1 MITLILNSME
11 GPIQLILAQSKPET
25 TELGN
30 MAIMDSMCWEPQG
43 QGAETLIPNLSTLL
57 EKNELTPSSIS
68 RIACVRGPGSFTG
81 IRLALTTALGLSR
94 SIPGNPTLAGLDYLP
109 LLASSAS
116 LNYRIP
122 PTASIWI
129 ITHARRGQVHM
140 QGFDAKCPLHCI
152 TPAQGCRLDDVITV
166 IKEKSPEYTQ
176 IYLLGS
182 GLSRNQEYFVEA
194 LPEAILLEESISPSL
209 QSLLEAAENASYSDK
224 PIEALYLRASDAEE
238 NLPYIAAGLGL
249 DPHQAMLDLLKLT
262 GRNA

>member
-1 MITLILNSME
+1 MITLVLNSME
-11 GPIQLILAQSKPET
+11 GPIQLILARSEPGST
-25 TELGN
+25 GL
-30 MAIMDSMCWEPQG
+30 SMLDNICWEPQG

-57 EKNELTPSSIS
+57 KKNGLTPSSIS
-68 RIACVRGPGSFTG
+68 QIACVRGPGSFTG

-109 LLASSAS
+109 LLSSTA
-116 LNYRIP
+116 LANYHIQ

-129 ITHARRGQVHM
+129 ITHARRLQVHI
-140 QGFDAKCPLHCI
+140 QGFCASHPLHRL
-152 TPAQGCRLDDVITV
+152 TSAQACRIDDVATLIN
-166 IKEKSPEYTQ
+166 EKSPENTQ

-182 GLSRNQEYFVEA
+182 GLSRNQEYFVHA
-194 LPEAILLEESISPSL
+194 LPEAILLEESIFPSL
-209 QSLLEAAENASYSDK
+209 QSLLEAAQNASYSSD
-224 PIEALYLRASDAEE
+224 PIEPRYLRASDAEE